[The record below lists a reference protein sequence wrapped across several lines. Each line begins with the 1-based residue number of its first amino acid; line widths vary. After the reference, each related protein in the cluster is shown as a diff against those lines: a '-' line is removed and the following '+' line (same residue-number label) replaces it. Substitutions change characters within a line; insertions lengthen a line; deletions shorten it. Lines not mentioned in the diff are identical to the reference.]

1 MIRNTFLRLNFRT
14 KTALFPFLPQL
25 SFLNSKKRPIW
36 IQSEKTP
43 NENAIKFIPGVNIL
57 PESFKSVEYLNSK
70 QAISSPLAKK
80 LFAIDGVKYVFY
92 GPDYITITKHPEN
105 EWSPLKPEIFSI
117 IMEHISSGQPIFLPQ
132 KHDLDSNIKT
142 QEDDSE
148 VVSMIKELLETR
160 IRPVI
165 QEDGGDVEYKGYN
178 NGKVLLKLK
187 GACKTC
193 NSSVMTLKNGIENML
208 MHYIPDVKG
217 VEHVMDIE
225 EEVSIK
231 VR

>member
-1 MIRNTFLRLNFRT
+1 MSRNTLLRFSFNSKPILSSFY
-14 KTALFPFLPQL
+14 PEL
-25 SFLNSKKRPIW
+25 SFLKCKKRSIW

-57 PESFKSVEYLNSK
+57 PESLTSIEYLNSH
-70 QAISSPLAKK
+70 QATSSPLAKK

-92 GPDYITITKHPEN
+92 GPNYITITKHSKN
-105 EWSPLKPEIFSI
+105 AWSPLKPEIFSI
-117 IMEHISSGQPIFLPQ
+117 IMEHISSGQPIFLPETQ
-132 KHDLDSNIKT
+132 DLGSNVNT
-142 QEDDSE
+142 EDDSE

-165 QEDGGDVEYKGYN
+165 QEDGGDVEYRGFD
-178 NGKVLLKLK
+178 NGKVFLKLK

-193 NSSVMTLKNGIENML
+193 DSSVITLKNGIENML

-217 VEHVMDIE
+217 VEHVMDKD
-225 EEVSIK
+225 EEVGIK
-231 VR
+231 VKQ